1 METAP
6 RYNGGSNTLRLK
18 DRRSDVH
25 SGTLRV
31 RDETRTR
38 SPHGSYGTGPARH
51 QWRKRRFNPP
61 RRISDS
67 DSNSESSKG
76 STSDSSESESTTV
89 EESDSDLGIWSN
101 WVRERPLGSSKRHR
115 EGQVVDSSQADLP
128 PTVVRRLQ
136 RTRSIDLAGVQGP
149 EQLRRD
155 AGMVRRS
162 PTPPPSERSFI
173 PAMYKE
179 VVVTSLGT
187 PDMLWPAI
195 PDKGE
200 MNRRV
205 TRFLHFN
212 RQWIPIGPQLQKL
225 QQVWQNLDD
234 I

>member
-162 PTPPPSERSFI
+162 PTSPPSERELHTGDVQGS
-173 PAMYKE
+173 
-179 VVVTSLGT
+179 GG
-187 PDMLWPAI
+187 
-195 PDKGE
+195 DKPRDAGHAVASDTRQGE